1 MKRLSNWIKYR
12 MRLWKMDSM
21 WRFTGGP
28 ANSLF
33 PPSFYYTHTEEEINK
48 AVDEA
53 LRPLEIILEA
63 KRASICNKEHHN
75 ETDNEQGI

>member
-1 MKRLSNWIKYR
+1 MKRLSNWIKGR
-12 MRLWKMDSM
+12 MKLWKMDSM

-53 LRPLEIILEA
+53 LRPLEEILEA

-75 ETDNEQGI
+75 ETDNE